1 MTRSIRP
8 ILNNRGRERE
18 KAMPDFTAFD
28 YKKGNNDHQI
38 LLDWDNNRLVVSA
51 NPKVMN
57 LLSQRGISNPRGYKV
72 GEIARLIA
80 GILFPGN
87 RRVQRAF
94 LVQALTTKNDFQEN
108 GALGEVSYSI
118 PYAYEDIYYKIKMA
132 MFVPPFDRFT
142 NFKRVASCPV
152 IMSIFPEWI
161 SAEHYNEMQPT
172 LPNILELQRYAQ
184 KFIAEYQDDL
194 IIIFHWEDRRPI
206 LATERMQGL
215 LGKYLERPMVMY
227 TGRELALHLALR
239 LYPDSDEMRNRFL
252 TQMADAEE
260 NFEQNSALDS
270 GETYHAYKHINE
282 KGIRY
287 FGVRMFFTRARSD
300 TGSLSASL
308 VILHIKPKGIS
319 AEEYERRVRSDKQF
333 VAVF

>member
-1 MTRSIRP
+1 
-8 ILNNRGRERE
+8 
-18 KAMPDFTAFD
+18 
-28 YKKGNNDHQI
+28 
-38 LLDWDNNRLVVSA
+38 
-51 NPKVMN
+51 
-57 LLSQRGISNPRGYKV
+57 
-72 GEIARLIA
+72 
-80 GILFPGN
+80 
-87 RRVQRAF
+87 
-94 LVQALTTKNDFQEN
+94 
-108 GALGEVSYSI
+108 
-118 PYAYEDIYYKIKMA
+118 
-132 MFVPPFDRFT
+132 
-142 NFKRVASCPV
+142 
-152 IMSIFPEWI
+152 MSIFPEWI

-282 KGIRY
+282 KGIEKGIRY